1 MSNRRHQPIS
11 FYEPNP
17 KKQTQAQKDAE
28 FEEVFKRM
36 QQRGMVVTPTKARV
50 SVVNEPEVDKRIL
63 RGR

>member
-28 FEEVFKRM
+28 FEEVFERM
-36 QQRGMVVTPTKARV
+36 QQRGMVVTPVKA
-50 SVVNEPEVDKRIL
+50 SVITVNEPKVDKRIL